1 VTSLRRA
8 HRSRRSTRRGFTLV
22 ELLITIAMIG
32 ILATIGIVGYL
43 KYVYAAQSSEAKAVI
58 QAIRGSEENFK
69 GEMLVY
75 LNVSASLTDYYP
87 NATPNDSRW
96 NWIQP
101 NDTRYT
107 AVVTPCAQ
115 GMCGGWSL
123 LNVSTAGPVRFG
135 YAVISGIGGTLTTP
149 PAFTTAP
156 AMPTVALGVPWYVIQ
171 AVNQHNPTSGQF
183 AVFAAASTSGEIL
196 VQNEQN

>member
-1 VTSLRRA
+1 VTTLGRA
-8 HRSRRSTRRGFTLV
+8 KGYRRSTLRGFTLV
-22 ELLITIAMIG
+22 ELLITVGMIG
-32 ILATIGIVGYL
+32 VLAAIGIVGYRR
-43 KYVYAAQSSEAKAVI
+43 YVYSAQSSEAKAVI
-58 QAIRGSEENFK
+58 QAIRAGEENFK

-87 NATPNDSRW
+87 NTTPNDSRW

-101 NDTRYT
+101 GDARYT

-135 YAVISGIGGTLTTP
+135 YAVISGIGGTLTAP
-149 PAFTTAP
+149 PAMTTAP
-156 AMPTVALGVPWYVIQ
+156 TMPTLAAGVPWYVIQ
-171 AVNQHNPTSGQF
+171 AINQHNPTSNQF